1 MRVHGGG
8 AAWRRRHTLVALGG
22 VAAIAAAAPAAT
34 AGAAPAVTDEIV
46 FAGNAP
52 AAGHTGKG
60 HYRINVMN
68 TDGVGVTLNPNP
80 AGAYDDMDPAWSPD
94 GRRIAFASNRGGNF
108 DVYDLNANGT
118 GVTRLTSEPKAD
130 RYPAWSPNGTKLAF
144 SGYGATGGKQIFTMA
159 PNGSGMKVIA
169 HTFGGDQPSW
179 APDSLRIA
187 FTDSSVAANQVL
199 DVVNSAAGAAPTQ
212 ITSGPSAM
220 DRYPAWS
227 PDGSRIAFRRFDPT
241 GHGREVWTV
250 SPAGGTPINLST
262 ALGAP
267 ARSAS
272 WSPDGRDLV
281 FVSYRDADHNQEI
294 WLGSLTGTPAPRQL
308 TFTTW
313 DNDEPR
319 WANVPIAAAPVP
331 PATGKPGGGGVAP
344 GTGRLAL
351 SVSLRLRR
359 QALGH
364 RKTLR
369 ARVRCNQG
377 CSVVISGSAK

>member
-1 MRVHGGG
+1 
-8 AAWRRRHTLVALGG
+8 
-22 VAAIAAAAPAAT
+22 
-34 AGAAPAVTDEIV
+34 
-46 FAGNAP
+46 
-52 AAGHTGKG
+52 
-60 HYRINVMN
+60 
-68 TDGVGVTLNPNP
+68 
-80 AGAYDDMDPAWSPD
+80 
-94 GRRIAFASNRGGNF
+94 
-108 DVYDLNANGT
+108 
-118 GVTRLTSEPKAD
+118 
-130 RYPAWSPNGTKLAF
+130 
-144 SGYGATGGKQIFTMA
+144 
-159 PNGSGMKVIA
+159 MKVIA

-187 FTDSSVAANQVL
+187 FTDSSVATNQVL
-199 DVVNSAAGAAPTQ
+199 DVVNSTTGGAPTQ

-241 GHGREVWTV
+241 GRGREVWTV
-250 SPAGGTPINLST
+250 SPTGGTPINLST

-294 WLGSLTGTPAPRQL
+294 WLGSLTGTPAARQL

-319 WANVPIAAAPVP
+319 WANVPISASPVP

-351 SVSLRLRR
+351 SVSMRLPR

-377 CSVVISGSAK
+377 CSVVISGSAKRRGQGGKRVNLRRTRRTLAARHWTTVKVKLGARALRSIRKSLRQHRRVRVTLNAAARSGSGAFTPAVVRRVTLRR